1 MEAAR
6 SALFR
11 LTIGSAST
19 RIKKNMSYMH
29 QIKDTGRS
37 CDKDQLKKF

>member
-11 LTIGSAST
+11 LAIGSAST
-19 RIKKNMSYMH
+19 CIKKNMSYMR

-37 CDKDQLKKF
+37 CDEDQLKKF